1 MSRWAMRRS
10 GKGLAIDGVLA
21 ERRKRQRVYVSAAAR
36 GSRTGEATRCL
47 KFAVIRPIE
56 ALMKTPQTAVN
67 PQQRAFAFLKLLA
80 EDLSK
85 GQITFPTFVDATMK
99 IRTALNDPE
108 INAGKLSRL
117 VSSEPLLS

>member
-21 ERRKRQRVYVSAAAR
+21 ERRKRQGVYVSAAAR
-36 GSRTGEATRCL
+36 CLLSDEAARCL
-47 KFAVIRPIE
+47 KFRAARPIE
-56 ALMKTPQTAVN
+56 AVMKPPQTAVS

-85 GQITFPTFVDATMK
+85 GQITFPTFADATMK
-99 IRTALNDPE
+99 IRTAL
-108 INAGKLSRL
+108 
-117 VSSEPLLS
+117 